1 MLQRIW
7 VFLMLGL
14 VAPLGQT
21 STPTQV
27 TVVASVEPLAAA
39 MREVF
44 AEAPQIAVQ
53 TLLLPNQNP
62 HHASLTPGQAKM
74 IRQADVFVWM
84 GPDAEPYLAAFSRR
98 YAQRE
103 LAMTA
108 QANIQRLYEEEHSH
122 QAEAHLDP
130 HLWLSPHNV
139 LALVKGLTPFASVL
153 GLTNEALEQGQ
164 ERFAQALDETTAIL
178 AQQLA
183 PYQQV
188 PYLSYHDAW
197 GYFAE
202 SFALQRPM
210 IVSAS
215 LEGEASSRQ
224 AVQLRKIMQEKN
236 IRCAMAEPESRK
248 ALLERLCTGECEL
261 HQVDPLGRNATTGW
275 YTDFLLNIGE
285 QFEACLAH

>member
-1 MLQRIW
+1 MLQRLL
-7 VFLMLGL
+7 VFLVLGL
-14 VAPLGQT
+14 FAPLGHT
-21 STPTQV
+21 SPPAQV

-44 AEAPQIAVQ
+44 AEAPHIAVH
-53 TLLLPNQNP
+53 TLLLANQNP

-84 GPDAEPYLAAFSRR
+84 GADAEPYLAAFSER
-98 YAQRE
+98 YAQRQ

-108 QANIQRLYEEEHSH
+108 QANIQRLYEEEHGH

-130 HLWLSPHNV
+130 HLWLAPHNM
-139 LALVKGLTPFASVL
+139 LALVEGLAPFAGVL

-164 ERFAQALDETTAIL
+164 QRFAHALEAATATL

-183 PYQQV
+183 PYQRV

-202 SFALQRPM
+202 TFALQRPV

-215 LEGEASSRQ
+215 LEGEASSRH
-224 AVQLRKIMQEKN
+224 AVQLRKTMQQQN
-236 IRCAMAEPESRK
+236 IRCAMAEPEARK
-248 ALLERLCTGECEL
+248 ALLERLCTGDCQL
-261 HQVDPLGRNATTGW
+261 HQVDPLGRNATTQW
-275 YTDFLLNIGE
+275 YTDFLLAIGG
-285 QFEACLAH
+285 QFQACLAH